1 MNLIGEHIDYEGY
14 SVLPMAIGLDV
25 IVAVSVALKE
35 EGNVEEDEAE
45 ATLSI
50 ANVDGE
56 KYTPKEFPF
65 DHEQEVDVKSHHW
78 TNYVLCRF
86 KGIFDQLEKQNKLES
101 VLESAFMKRV
111 KKVMVMV
118 DGKVPLGSG
127 LSSSSALNCA
137 VTVALMDSFELRFTK
152 GELSELTCLSERY
165 SGTQS
170 GGMDQAI
177 SIMGEEDLAKITG
190 QKPVITKFKK
200 SVANFKTRKGS
211 NAGLKVTLRK
221 NKMYEFIDRLVNIA
235 LPRIKDFR
243 GLSPKGF
250 DKFGNYTFGIK
261 EHIIFPE
268 VSFDRADK
276 VRGLDIVVVIKA
288 LNKDHAFALLEKMNF
303 PFIKK
308 GDN

>member
-1 MNLIGEHIDYEGY
+1 MTPRLKEIYKKEIQLGLKESLGLKNVFMTPKIEKVILNMG
-14 SVLPMAIGLDV
+14 LGLDGADAK
-25 IVAVSVALKE
+25 ILKAA
-35 EGNVEEDEAE
+35 EED
-45 ATLSI
+45 
-50 ANVDGE
+50 
-56 KYTPKEFPF
+56 
-65 DHEQEVDVKSHHW
+65 
-78 TNYVLCRF
+78 
-86 KGIFDQLEKQNKLES
+86 
-101 VLESAFMKRV
+101 
-111 KKVMVMV
+111 
-118 DGKVPLGSG
+118 
-127 LSSSSALNCA
+127 
-137 VTVALMDSFELRFTK
+137 
-152 GELSELTCLSERY
+152 
-165 SGTQS
+165 
-170 GGMDQAI
+170 
-177 SIMGEEDLAKITG
+177 MGKITG

-200 SVANFKTRKGS
+200 SVANFKTRKGT

-268 VSFDRADK
+268 VSFERADK

-288 LNKDHAFALLEKMNF
+288 INKEHSLALLEKMNF